1 MLIPKEAECLK
12 FVVPKHNESYYSLC
26 NVLVDEGRLVATD
39 EEALYVYNLD
49 TPDEDEFPTYPAI
62 EETDGLELPALIPKA
77 AFEKAMKNIPKKTNL
92 SILQHTQLVQKDN
105 VHMLLSTDLET
116 WDNVSFTRIKDIRYP
131 DVQAIID
138 WGDDVDDAPTVA
150 LGVAKLEQL
159 LKIAKSQKSDY
170 VQLTL
175 PQNDDGKVGM
185 VLMQMFW
192 HCFQQ
197 GTGQMES
204 FNPEGINLHFLFYLK
219 LVNCK
224 TFFFFFQNKLYVAH
238 KNMCT
243 HKLACMQAH
252 MHTRAHMHT
261 HTHTHMHTRVF

>member
-39 EEALYVYNLD
+39 EGALYVYNLD

-62 EETDGLELPALIPKA
+62 KETDFLELPALIPKA
-77 AFEKAMKNIPKKTNL
+77 AFEKAMKNIPRKTNL

-116 WDNVSFTRIKDIRYP
+116 WDNVSFTRIKDIKYP

-138 WGDDVDDAPTVA
+138 WGDGDDVDDAPTVA

-175 PQNDDGKVGM
+175 PQNDGGKVGM
-185 VLMQMFW
+185 VKVELENKNI
-192 HCFQQ
+192 
-197 GTGQMES
+197 TGYIAVY
-204 FNPEGINLHFLFYLK
+204 NPGK
-219 LVNCK
+219 
-224 TFFFFFQNKLYVAH
+224 
-238 KNMCT
+238 
-243 HKLACMQAH
+243 
-252 MHTRAHMHT
+252 
-261 HTHTHMHTRVF
+261 